1 MALSEARKKANAKYN
16 AKAYDRLELKV
27 IKGNKEIIQG
37 YCKDKNTSVNGLM
50 NDLLQERLT
59 KDGYKM
65 ITEHPDWDK
74 LKQEQPTNE

>member
-1 MALSEARKKANAKYN
+1 MAASKAKIKANAKYN

-50 NDLLQERLT
+50 NNLLEERLT
-59 KDGYKM
+59 ADGYRM
-65 ITEHPDWDK
+65 ITEHTKREQEPDNK
-74 LKQEQPTNE
+74 E